1 MPIILWVIIIIRET
15 MDAIG
20 LLWVDGQCS
29 VIAVIGHSLDGV
41 GWQNPLV
48 IKIIDLGHRISRKA
62 VCEPHVICE

>member
-1 MPIILWVIIIIRET
+1 

-62 VCEPHVICE
+62 VCEPHVIRE